1 MFRKISNFFKIK
13 KNKYKKNKYRV
24 AVLFYGHARTFK
36 QTYDSFK
43 KNILDVNKEIDIDI
57 FIHTWDELEHL
68 DLRHQYKKDLRIAGK
83 PLTQEDINFLKN
95 KYKPL
100 KIKIDKQL
108 TFSESQINY
117 IKKKGFNEKS
127 YIANY
132 NISYSIS
139 ESNRLKNMSQNKYD
153 LIIMTRLDIM
163 F

>member
-1 MFRKISNFFKIK
+1 M
-13 KNKYKKNKYRV
+13 
-24 AVLFYGHARTFK
+24 
-36 QTYDSFK
+36 
-43 KNILDVNKEIDIDI
+43 DVNKEIDIDI

-163 F
+163 FLKPLKLFEALENS

>member
-1 MFRKISNFFKIK
+1 M
-13 KNKYKKNKYRV
+13 
-24 AVLFYGHARTFK
+24 
-36 QTYDSFK
+36 
-43 KNILDVNKEIDIDI
+43 DVNKEIDIDI

-139 ESNRLKNMSQNKYD
+139 ES
-153 LIIMTRLDIM
+153 
-163 F
+163 

>member
-108 TFSESQINY
+108 TFSESQ
-117 IKKKGFNEKS
+117 
-127 YIANY
+127 
-132 NISYSIS
+132 
-139 ESNRLKNMSQNKYD
+139 
-153 LIIMTRLDIM
+153 
-163 F
+163 